1 MDEQPIGYMERTRHY
16 YRALGYKSDYVW
28 STFTDVPFA
37 RLPKPLSQTRIA
49 LMTTASPPDLSNLS
63 ADGEWHV
70 WSGMVSPPPERLSTD
85 RRAWDREST
94 HTEDRETYLPID
106 ALSALAADGVIGNV
120 AARFHCVPTQY
131 SQRQTMEEHAPEL
144 LARIRE
150 DGADAA
156 LLCAL

>member
-1 MDEQPIGYMERTRHY
+1 MDDAAVGYMERTRHY

-28 STFTDVPFA
+28 SSFPDVPFA
-37 RLPKPLSQTRIA
+37 RLRKPLSQARIA
-49 LMTTASPPDLSNLS
+49 LMTTASPADFSNLG

-70 WSGMVSPPPERLSTD
+70 WSGMVSPPPELLSTD

-94 HTEDRETYLPID
+94 HTEDRETYLPI
-106 ALSALAADGVIGNV
+106 AAASALAADGVIGGLT
-120 AARFHCVPTQY
+120 ARFHCVPTQY
-131 SQRQTMEEHAPEL
+131 SQRQTMQEHAPEL
-144 LARIRE
+144 LARVRE